1 GDETAGTKE
10 CGDRVVTPASARVP
24 RFNRTDGGCREI
36 SLVTSMKGAANI
48 AAIEAG
54 HARLPVA
61 KHQVSRA
68 SHLIVMNSHDGRDP
82 AFPGKRKN
90 RRCQAAVDIV
100 EMDDVRALFVQNA
113 CKGIRRT
120 AAMDSFARGTQS
132 PIVPVACAL
141 TLSANS

>member
-1 GDETAGTKE
+1 
-10 CGDRVVTPASARVP
+10 
-24 RFNRTDGGCREI
+24 
-36 SLVTSMKGAANI
+36 
-48 AAIEAG
+48 
-54 HARLPVA
+54 
-61 KHQVSRA
+61 
-68 SHLIVMNSHDGRDP
+68 MNSHDGRDP

-90 RRCQAAVDIV
+90 RRSQAAVDIV

-141 TLSANS
+141 TLSANSPEWSLDKFAWSVAENGTTSTPRAQLFEVIKHHALGDAPHAVIVVRE